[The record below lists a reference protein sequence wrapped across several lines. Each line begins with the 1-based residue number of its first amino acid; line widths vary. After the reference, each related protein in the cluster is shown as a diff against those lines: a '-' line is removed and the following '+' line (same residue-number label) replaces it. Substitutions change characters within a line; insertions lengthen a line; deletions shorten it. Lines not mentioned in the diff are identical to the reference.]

1 MKRFSLWV
9 YVIAVI
15 VTLAIVNWL
24 AWRTGGAV
32 EFVIDGRAAKKRQ
45 TQYKAVLKDY
55 SDALKPGLSRR
66 EVESYLQLR
75 GHPFRHALRS
85 SSP

>member
-32 EFVIDGRAAKKRQ
+32 EFGKVEHFSIG
-45 TQYKAVLKDY
+45 
-55 SDALKPGLSRR
+55 P
-66 EVESYLQLR
+66 EVVN
-75 GHPFRHALRS
+75 
-85 SSP
+85 